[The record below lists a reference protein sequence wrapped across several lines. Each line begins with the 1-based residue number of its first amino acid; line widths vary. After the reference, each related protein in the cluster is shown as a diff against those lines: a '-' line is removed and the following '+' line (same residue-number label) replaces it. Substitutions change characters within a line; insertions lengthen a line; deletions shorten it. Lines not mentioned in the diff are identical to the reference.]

1 MIADAF
7 ITLLNYLIS
16 TFAYVANGIFSL
28 LPGSPFQ
35 IISTSDVA
43 EYLGYLNWIIPVD
56 ALLTISM
63 YWVGALAVFIIYS
76 VILRWIRVIS

>member
-1 MIADAF
+1 MIADAL

-16 TFAYVANGIFSL
+16 AFAYIANGIFLL
-28 LPGSPFQ
+28 LPNSPFQ

-56 ALLTISM
+56 VLLTISM
-63 YWVGALAVFIIYS
+63 YWVGAVAVFSIYS
-76 VILRWIRVIS
+76 VILRWIKVIS